1 MSVPTAEEFL
11 KSKGLFNDKSIRLSN
26 IGMTTS
32 EAMIEF
38 AKMHVTAALK
48 EVIDNIEVSIGG
60 DGSPLFSITSILNSY
75 PLENI
80 R

>member
-1 MSVPTAEEFL
+1 MSVPTAEEFIVIYN
-11 KSKGLFNDKSIRLSN
+11 SKPQKDSL
-26 IGMTTS
+26 MV
-32 EAMIEF
+32 AF

-48 EVIDNIEVSIGG
+48 EAIDNIEVSIGG

>member
-1 MSVPTAEEFL
+1 MSIPTAEEFL

-48 EVIDNIEVSIGG
+48 EAIDNIEVSIGG